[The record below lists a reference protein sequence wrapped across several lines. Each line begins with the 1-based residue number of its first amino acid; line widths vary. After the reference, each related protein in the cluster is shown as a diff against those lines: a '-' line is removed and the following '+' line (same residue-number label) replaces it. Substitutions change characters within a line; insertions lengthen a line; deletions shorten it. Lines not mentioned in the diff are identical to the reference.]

1 MSARIKDEPWCK
13 MPPLLCCRFKI
24 RLCGCCLVLPVHR
37 FRKRRDDVDEEQS
50 LIFYRNLIDQIIKNV
65 SKDRPQEAVVRLW
78 TSAIKLHTGQ
88 GNYVPG
94 FYSIWNEALRIDDQT
109 VMSHVVSL
117 SRLLNT
123 YCCELRRSCEAS
135 SAAVPASLPAVTI
148 WPADRKLH
156 RGGSLG
162 PAAVSSVNLAWYQS
176 MQNKWYRC
184 PQYLATSML
193 QAKAEQFMIRYGGA
207 NKVQCFFGAWSYCIF
222 ILL

>member
-1 MSARIKDEPWCK
+1 MCVVSIVR
-13 MPPLLCCRFKI
+13 RY
-24 RLCGCCLVLPVHR
+24 
-37 FRKRRDDVDEEQS
+37 RKRRDDVDEEQS
-50 LIFYRNLIDQIIKNV
+50 LVFYRNLIDQIIKNV

-78 TSAIKLHTGQ
+78 TSAIQLKTSQ
-88 GNYVPG
+88 GRSVSG
-94 FYSIWNEALRIDDQT
+94 FYSIWNEALRADDQT
-109 VMSHVVSL
+109 VMCHVVSL

-162 PAAVSSVNLAWYQS
+162 PAAVASANLAWYQS

-193 QAKAEQFMIRYGGA
+193 QAKAEHFMLLYGGA
-207 NKVQCFFGAWSYCIF
+207 NKVLCF
-222 ILL
+222 